1 MGLGGLEVLIGHVG
15 VWSYRLGGRGRRG
28 GSGQVLSAKLFV
40 ILGDEAGSA
49 LLKDTGNLGLAD
61 TCDVVS
67 LMSVSYITAY
77 GQRRVSHT
85 DVVFKARLEASQ
97 HTAMNET

>member
-49 LLKDTGNLGLAD
+49 LLKDTGDLGLVD

-67 LMSVSYITAY
+67 LRSVSYITAY